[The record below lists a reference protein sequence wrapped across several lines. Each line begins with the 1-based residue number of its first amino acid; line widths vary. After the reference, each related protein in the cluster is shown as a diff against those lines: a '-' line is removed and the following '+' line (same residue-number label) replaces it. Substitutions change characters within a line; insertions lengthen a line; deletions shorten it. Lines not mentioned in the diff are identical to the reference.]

1 MTVRPLGLALLVA
14 LLLAGCASPPPIVP
28 PSATPVPAD
37 AIVVQSRGGELPTK
51 PAPRTPEPTAT
62 TDLALLIRTVAPFPT
77 RTLGPPDTPT
87 PTVVPAYTSTP
98 RPTPTFPR
106 GSFPNPQLGIT
117 PTVPPTRTSPPRGT
131 FIPRT
136 VEPRVVPT
144 ETPVD
149 VNEPNDATAQATALS
164 ATPLDAA
171 INGPNDVDVY
181 AVAVS
186 QTNVLLVVTL
196 SGVDAPRYKVDV
208 VGPRG
213 IKVGRQRLDG
223 TRTVRALADVGS
235 DTGTYY
241 VYVQGAGPE
250 MPRGPYAISA
260 DFTLPVA
267 TPTQT
272 GG

>member
-1 MTVRPLGLALLVA
+1 MRRFLVLVLLTTA
-14 LLLAGCASPPPIVP
+14 CASPPPVAPNTPTTVP
-28 PSATPVPAD
+28 PD
-37 AIVVQSRGGELPTK
+37 AVVVDSRGGELPTK

-77 RTLGPPDTPT
+77 RTPGPPDTPT

-117 PTVPPTRTSPPRGT
+117 PTVPPTRTSAPRGT

-136 VEPRVVPT
+136 VEPKIVPT

-149 VNEPNDATAQATALS
+149 ANEPNDTVAQATTLS

-171 INGPNDVDVY
+171 INSPEDVDVY
-181 AVAVS
+181 KVS
-186 QTNVLLVVTL
+186 VTEPNVVLVVTL
-196 SGVDAPRYKVDV
+196 SGVDAARYKVDV
-208 VGPRG
+208 VGPSG
-213 IKVGRQRLDG
+213 VKVGRQRLDG
-223 TRTVRALADVGS
+223 TRTVRGLADVGS
-235 DTGTYY
+235 ETGTYY
-241 VYVQGAGPE
+241 VYVQGAGRE
-250 MPRGPYAISA
+250 MPRGPYVISA
-260 DFTLPVA
+260 DFTLPAA
-267 TPTQT
+267 TPTVT